1 MVLVFSIVSLYKGDT
16 KHCATSSQAMH
27 DFVQEI
33 MRRKTPNQGS
43 VHNSCFTLNSPARKS
58 ILKVSLGGE
67 RVRAVAVCHLD
78 ISERIPSRVTFW
90 VLGILPGTSPICHF
104 IPLDNLVRIPKI
116 TTAQALWRKS
126 LSMLAVAF
134 TSLVP
139 YLLIYLCIFS
149 CFF

>member
-33 MRRKTPNQGS
+33 MRRKTPNQSS

-67 RVRAVAVCHLD
+67 NGERVRAVAVCHLD
-78 ISERIPSRVTFW
+78 ISERIPSRVTF
-90 VLGILPGTSPICHF
+90 
-104 IPLDNLVRIPKI
+104 
-116 TTAQALWRKS
+116 
-126 LSMLAVAF
+126 
-134 TSLVP
+134 
-139 YLLIYLCIFS
+139 
-149 CFF
+149 